1 MNRLTLSLAAL
12 SMIAG
17 IGAPGLVPLVMAAD
31 LPAKPLVK
39 APVAVAPSPFY
50 IFAHGGAGF
59 TNIQNDIA
67 LPGVATGTPKLWPA
81 GFMVGGGLGYLSSI
95 GPLSVG
101 LEAEGNYDFTRASL
115 TNVVTTGDIGVM
127 GKVDSKNSWFFAE
140 KALVGITISQ
150 LTGYIPGAA
159 QPANWPVPITVPAG
173 FAQNL
178 MLLGVVGAAQRNV
191 DLCATDIN
199 MNTFCGSQWKN
210 GLLFGAQARAAIS
223 QNVSLR
229 VEYDYI
235 MFNQTFTAANVVE
248 KLGPIFA
255 NTVAAKD
262 EQRVM
267 AGFNYNF

>member
-1 MNRLTLSLAAL
+1 MKRLIRILAAVL
-12 SMIAG
+12 GMAG
-17 IGAPGLVPLVMAAD
+17 TVPAIAAD
-31 LPAKPLVK
+31 LPAKPLLK
-39 APVAVAPSPFY
+39 AAPVATYVSPFY
-50 IFAHGGAGF
+50 IFGHAGAGF
-59 TNIQNDIA
+59 TNVQNDIA
-67 LPGVATGTPKLWPA
+67 LPGAATGTPKLWPA

-101 LEAEGNYDFTRASL
+101 LEAEGNYDFTRASM
-115 TNVVTTGDIGVM
+115 TNVACGDFCAM
-127 GKVDSKNSWFFAE
+127 GRVDSKNSWFFAE
-140 KALVGITISQ
+140 KALVGITMSQ
-150 LTGYIPGAA
+150 IFGQIPGAA

-178 MLLGVVGAAQRNV
+178 MLLGVIGAAQRNV